1 MSSHFRPACL
11 ALALIVTAGPVSAQ
25 TWIYEP
31 DVGARVYQSRV
42 YQERYVPRVYNS
54 YNSYAYEPVV
64 TGPPVSL
71 TRTQR
76 TVINRTIIPQGRGR
90 GPIVRERIVTE
101 RYAPAPILG
110 ERIATPAADYA
121 YIARRPNSGERV
133 IAQPVEASYAYV
145 VGSRDASGPRYTYEY
160 DGGRDAAYCQQRFR
174 SYDSAFGTYMG
185 YDGMRH
191 SCP

>member
-1 MSSHFRPACL
+1 MISHFRPVYL
-11 ALALIVTAGPVSAQ
+11 ALALVVTAGPACAQ

-31 DVGARVYQSRV
+31 DNGARVYQPRLV

-54 YNSYAYEPVV
+54 YAYEPVV
-64 TGPPVSL
+64 TSPSIAVAPI
-71 TRTQR
+71 QR

-90 GPIVRERIVTE
+90 GPIVKERIVTE
-101 RYAPAPILG
+101 RYASAPILR
-110 ERIATPAADYA
+110 ERVVTMAADYA
-121 YIARRPNSGERV
+121 YISRRPNSGERV

-145 VGSRDASGPRYTYEY
+145 VGSRDASAPSYTYEY

-174 SYDSAFGTYMG
+174 SYDSASGTYMG